1 MQLSFQQNAPET
13 VPPDHMAARTH
24 SLSPRREHVALPGG
38 GIQSALC
45 VPVLIASLR
54 WVRDLCVGVFR
65 YSCLGYVGK
74 IGCLTRSDA
83 RRTFRMAGRDAR
95 VYGPAF
101 SGDKY
106 GASRVASCRPGG
118 YEKRTINVG
127 VDGVG
132 WFSSSDKRRRS
143 ASGEKQGEKASSDDA
158 CPAAPPPP
166 RHAPPGPQA
175 LQM

>member
-13 VPPDHMAARTH
+13 VPLDHMDARTH
-24 SLSPRREHVALPGG
+24 CPSPRREHVALPGG

-45 VPVLIASLR
+45 VPVLIASQR
-54 WVRDLCVGVFR
+54 WVRDLCVGVFQ
-65 YSCLGYVGK
+65 YFCLCYVGK
-74 IGCLTRSDA
+74 IGRPTRRDA
-83 RRTFRMAGRDAR
+83 RRTFRMAERDAR

-106 GASRVASCRPGG
+106 GASRVASWGPGG
-118 YEKRTINVG
+118 DERRTIDVG

-143 ASGEKQGEKASSDDA
+143 APGEKQGEKASSDDP

-166 RHAPPGPQA
+166 RHAPPGPQV
-175 LQM
+175 LQI